1 MEYDLGDDMVKVLV
15 GNELKNQ
22 VSQNLTGII
31 ALGKAESE
39 SENIR
44 DIFVFLFSVHSMTSL
59 SRNG

>member
-44 DIFVFLFSVHSMTSL
+44 YIFVFLFSVHSMTSL

>member
-15 GNELKNQ
+15 GNELKNL

-44 DIFVFLFSVHSMTSL
+44 DIFVFLFSVHSMTNL